1 MSVYIVDA
9 SVVIKWVV
17 AEVGSREAVALRGD
31 ELQAP
36 DWIQV
41 ECTNVLW
48 AKSRRRELTP
58 NEASERLALLLEAPV
73 ALFRSSELLE
83 RAFSLARDL
92 AHPVYD
98 CLYLALALKRRCPLV
113 TADERFVT
121 AVRGSGLYDA
131 EVRSLYEP
139 PAAGLVMEPGG

>member
-17 AEVGSREAVALRGD
+17 DEVGSEEAAALRGD

-73 ALFRSSELLE
+73 ALVPASEVLE
-83 RAFSLARDL
+83 RAFALAQEL

-98 CLYLALALKRRCPLV
+98 CLYLALALERRCPLI
-113 TADERFVT
+113 TADERFVA

-131 EVRSLYEP
+131 EIRSLSEQ